1 LGLSTPFFV
10 YQIAVRSLTKKGIR
24 GRKAKLLLLHRIN
37 YIYIAN
43 NTIHKEVSAVLKSM
57 TGFGRGEYL
66 DSKHRFTV
74 EIKAV
79 NHRFNEV
86 VIRMPKNYGILE
98 DKIRRSVSGMISR
111 GRSDVFITVEEFGDK
126 NKAVRVDK
134 ELAMAYHKALE
145 DLSLLFGIEP
155 NSESESVH
163 HISKYP
169 DVIKVEEMV
178 EDVEALWPDLA
189 KAIDIALNNLMSM
202 RLLEGENIQKDLL
215 ARLDKLAGDIAQI
228 EERAPKILT
237 EYREKL
243 LNRMREI
250 LASIKAEP
258 DETRLLQETA
268 LFADRTNFTEELVRL
283 HSHLTQF
290 RLNLETN
297 EAVGRK
303 LDFIVQ
309 EINRETNT
317 IASKASDAAVAN
329 IVIEIKSEIEKIR
342 EQIQNVE

>member
-1 LGLSTPFFV
+1 
-10 YQIAVRSLTKKGIR
+10 
-24 GRKAKLLLLHRIN
+24 
-37 YIYIAN
+37 
-43 NTIHKEVSAVLKSM
+43 M

-66 DSKHRFTV
+66 DSTHRFTV

-98 DKIRRSVSGMISR
+98 DKIRRAVSSAILR
-111 GRSDVFITVEEFGDK
+111 GRSDVFITVEEFGEK

-134 ELAMAYHKALE
+134 KLAMAYYNALG
-145 DLSLLFGIEP
+145 DLSQLFGAEP
-155 NSESESVH
+155 HSAVETAYN
-163 HISKYP
+163 IAKYP
-169 DVIKVEEMV
+169 DVIKVEELV
-178 EDVEALWPDLA
+178 EDVEALWPKLA
-189 KAIDIALNNLMSM
+189 TAIDIALNNLMSM
-202 RLLEGENIQKDLL
+202 RLLEGENIQRDLSK
-215 ARLDKLAGDIAQI
+215 RLDKLIVDIKAI
-228 EERAPKILT
+228 EERAPKIII

-243 LNRMREI
+243 LIRMRDI
-250 LASIKAEP
+250 LADIKAEP
-258 DETRLLQETA
+258 DETRLLQEAA

-283 HSHLTQF
+283 NSHLVQF
-290 RLNLETN
+290 RANLGID

-317 IASKASDAAVAN
+317 IASKANDAAVAN

-342 EQIQNVE
+342 EQIQNIE